1 MTDSKSLENSQ
12 ENMYEKLANE
22 KITVELIS

>member
-12 ENMYEKLANE
+12 ENMYKKLANE

>member
-22 KITVELIS
+22 KIPVELIS